1 MSMNHHPD
9 NPDRYSIALSGL
21 DGSNLLAFLAALGT
35 LRTLSRALDDMS
47 IQLHWEARGMWTP
60 VLSGPFPNDDQEAMD
75 LILFSLHTQLQNM
88 AGHPV
93 LTVANNLNMSPRQF
107 RQVATAAVQLA
118 HQSGDRTGVDFVAA
132 FGCDAI
138 SEDDVISDTAF
149 RTMSGAGHQ
158 HFLKTMHDLVALTEP
173 EHLKRSLFEPWDYAD
188 DRPSL
193 RWDPADDRRYA
204 LRWNEPSGDPI
215 RTMRGANRLAVEALP
230 LFPTAPVGNKL
241 ETTGFRTGGSRN
253 TFFSWPIWETPISID
268 VVRSLLALPELQLDA
283 PPRDKLRPMGIVDV
297 LRSQRL
303 TIGKFRNFA
312 PSQSI

>member
-1 MSMNHHPD
+1 MTTNHCSDPAVGS
-9 NPDRYSIALSGL
+9 SIALSGL

-35 LRTLSRALDDMS
+35 LRTLTRALNNPT
-47 IQLHWEARGMWTP
+47 IQMHWEARGIWTP
-60 VLSGPFPNDDQEAMD
+60 VLSGPFPNDDQKAMD
-75 LILFSLHTQLQNM
+75 LILSSLHTQLQNM

-93 LTVANNLNMSPRQF
+93 LTVANNLNLSPQQF
-107 RQVATAAVQLA
+107 RQLASAAVQLA
-118 HQSGDRTGVDFVAA
+118 HQSGDRTGVDYVAA

-138 SEDDVISDTAF
+138 SEDGVIADTAF

-193 RWDPADDRRYA
+193 RWDHADDRRYA
-204 LRWNEPSGDPI
+204 LRWKEPSGDPI
-215 RTMRGANRLAVEALP
+215 RTMRGANRLAIEALP
-230 LFPTAPVGNKL
+230 LFSTAPVGNKL
-241 ETTGFRTGGSRN
+241 ETSGFRTGGSRN

-268 VVRSLLALPELQLDA
+268 VVRSLLALQELQLDR

-297 LRSQRL
+297 LRAQRL

-312 PSQSI
+312 PSQSL